1 MTFFIIVL
9 PFNTTLRILDIFLLE
24 GYKILYRIA
33 LAILK
38 LKEKAF
44 FLKPEMDEILMELK
58 DFSTKEW
65 EDEDLVIKTALSF
78 KFSRKELKKIEEKI
92 RKNKKNTEI

>member
-1 MTFFIIVL
+1 MTFFIIIL

-24 GYKILYRIA
+24 GYKIIYRIG

-44 FLKPEMDEILMELK
+44 LAKPEMDEILMELK
-58 DFSTKEW
+58 DFSKKEW

-78 KFSRKELKKIEEKI
+78 KFSRKELKKLEEKI
-92 RKNKKNTEI
+92 KKKM

>member
-1 MTFFIIVL
+1 LTFFIIIL

-24 GYKILYRIA
+24 GYKIIYRIG

-44 FLKPEMDEILMELK
+44 LAKPEMDEILMELK
-58 DFSTKEW
+58 DFSKKEW

-78 KFSRKELKKIEEKI
+78 KFSRKELKKLEEKI
-92 RKNKKNTEI
+92 KKKM